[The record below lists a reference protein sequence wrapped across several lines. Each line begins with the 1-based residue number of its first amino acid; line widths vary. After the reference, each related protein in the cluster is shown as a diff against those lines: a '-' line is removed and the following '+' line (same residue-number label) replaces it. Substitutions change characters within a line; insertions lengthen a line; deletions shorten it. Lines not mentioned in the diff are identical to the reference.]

1 MTWRTWLRGLIGAAI
16 NTAASSITVVIVDP
30 NDFNPFDPN
39 DVGTEECSSCGWEHP
54 DPDMDREVDDAMD
67 EEG

>member
-1 MTWRTWLRGLIGAAI
+1 MRTRRIALTVSETGLCP
-16 NTAASSITVVIVDP
+16 VCV
-30 NDFNPFDPN
+30 NPFDPN